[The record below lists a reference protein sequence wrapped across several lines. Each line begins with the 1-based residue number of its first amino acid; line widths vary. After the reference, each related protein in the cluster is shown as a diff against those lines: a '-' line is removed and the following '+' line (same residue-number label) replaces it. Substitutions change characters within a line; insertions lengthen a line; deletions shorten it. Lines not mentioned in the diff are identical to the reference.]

1 MYRISKQIKV
11 QSVLDEAGRGLKY
24 RLLHSGTCRLWEKPA
39 SGCGKLFSE
48 ILAFPAEENIFAS
61 QFNYTVMQT
70 WFEVKV
76 RYVKVDQDGRERKVG
91 ESYLVDAVSF
101 TDAET
106 RIIQQMQQ
114 IIRGEFQVDNIKKSN
129 IIEIFPAESGEFWY
143 KAKIAIVTIDE
154 KAGKEKK
161 INNYFLVAAD
171 DFKEAYRRLEEGL
184 SYILVP
190 YQTTAMSLSAIAD
203 VFPYFQDE
211 TVKPL
216 PSHFKPLHALPVE
229 EDQEPVQDT
238 KDDEEEPE
246 METGEAAFEPGA

>member
-1 MYRISKQIKV
+1 
-11 QSVLDEAGRGLKY
+11 
-24 RLLHSGTCRLWEKPA
+24 
-39 SGCGKLFSE
+39 
-48 ILAFPAEENIFAS
+48 
-61 QFNYTVMQT
+61 MQT

-76 RYVKVDQDGRERKVG
+76 KYVKVDQDGRERKVS

-143 KAKIAIVTIDE
+143 KARIAIVTIDE
-154 KAGKEKK
+154 KAGREKK

-171 DFKEAYRRLEEGL
+171 DFKEAFLRLEEGL

-190 YQTTAMSLSAIAD
+190 YQTTAMSLSNIAD

-216 PSHFKPLHALPVE
+216 PGNLKPMNPVPFKSEVAEETDEVDYPD
-229 EDQEPVQDT
+229 EDQPDNEDAVPFD
-238 KDDEEEPE
+238 PE
-246 METGEAAFEPGA
+246 G

>member
-1 MYRISKQIKV
+1 
-11 QSVLDEAGRGLKY
+11 
-24 RLLHSGTCRLWEKPA
+24 
-39 SGCGKLFSE
+39 
-48 ILAFPAEENIFAS
+48 
-61 QFNYTVMQT
+61 MQT

-76 RYVKVDQDGRERKVG
+76 KYIKVDQDGRERKVS

-101 TDAET
+101 TDAEA

-114 IIRGEFQVDNIKKSN
+114 MIRGEFQVDHIKKSN
-129 IIEIFPAESGEFWY
+129 IIEIFPAESGEYWY
-143 KAKIAIVTIDE
+143 KARIAIVTIDE

-171 DFKEAYRRLEEGL
+171 DFKEAFQRLEEGL

-190 YQTTAMSLSAIAD
+190 YQTTSMSLSSIVD

-216 PSHFKPLHALPVE
+216 PENLKPLNPVPFDTVE
-229 EDQEPVQDT
+229 EELQTDYP
-238 KDDEEEPE
+238 DEDRTEDEAEIPADPEE
-246 METGEAAFEPGA
+246 

>member
-1 MYRISKQIKV
+1 
-11 QSVLDEAGRGLKY
+11 
-24 RLLHSGTCRLWEKPA
+24 
-39 SGCGKLFSE
+39 
-48 ILAFPAEENIFAS
+48 
-61 QFNYTVMQT
+61 MQT

-76 RYVKVDQDGRERKVG
+76 KYVKVDQDGRERKVS

-143 KAKIAIVTIDE
+143 KARIAIVTIDE

-171 DFKEAYRRLEEGL
+171 DFKEAFQRLEEGL

-190 YQTTAMSLSAIAD
+190 YQTTAMSLSNIAD

-216 PSHFKPLHALPVE
+216 PDHLKPLNTAPVKPGVEEEEDKTDDPE
-229 EDQEPVQDT
+229 EDQPET
-238 KDDEEEPE
+238 EDEVPF
-246 METGEAAFEPGA
+246 EAEG

>member
-1 MYRISKQIKV
+1 
-11 QSVLDEAGRGLKY
+11 
-24 RLLHSGTCRLWEKPA
+24 
-39 SGCGKLFSE
+39 
-48 ILAFPAEENIFAS
+48 
-61 QFNYTVMQT
+61 MQT

-76 RYVKVDQDGRERKVG
+76 KYVKVDQDGRERKVS

-143 KAKIAIVTIDE
+143 KARIAIVTIDE

-171 DFKEAYRRLEEGL
+171 DFKEAFQRLEEGL

-190 YQTTAMSLSAIAD
+190 YQTTAMSLSNIAD

-216 PSHFKPLHALPVE
+216 PDHLKPLNVAPVKSDLME
-229 EDQEPVQDT
+229 EDETDDP
-238 KDDEEEPE
+238 DEEQPE
-246 METGEAAFEPGA
+246 TEGEVPFETEE